1 MNLNKVGQMTDIE
14 LLGQMMQ
21 ASPITTVFT
30 GAGISTESG
39 LPDYRSS
46 NGLWNKNLI
55 DVATTDALN
64 ENFEQFIDFYRDRVV
79 RLQQYK
85 PNISH
90 EILSKW
96 EKDGLVNAIITQNV
110 DGFHQMAGSN
120 NVIELHGTLAKQ
132 RCLGC
137 RKEYENTNKIENNC
151 LKCSGRLRPCVVLY
165 GESLPKTAIE
175 KAIFETNRCQLF
187 ISIGSSLQVSPA
199 NMLPLKAKQSGAK
212 LCIINN
218 EETIMDSKAD
228 LIIRGNIS
236 TVLQSVNES
245 FKINCHETSPIT

>member
-1 MNLNKVGQMTDIE
+1 MNLNKVGKMTDIE
-14 LLGQMMQ
+14 LLAQLIQ
-21 ASPITTVFT
+21 KSNITTIFT

-46 NGLWNKNLI
+46 NGLWNKNQI
-55 DVATTDALN
+55 DVATTNVLN
-64 ENFEQFIDFYRDRVV
+64 ENFERFIDIYRDQII

-85 PNISH
+85 PNIGH
-90 EILSKW
+90 EILAKW
-96 EKDGLVNAIITQNV
+96 QKDGLVDAIITQNV

-120 NVIELHGTLAKQ
+120 NVIELHGTLTKQ

-137 RKEYENTNKIENNC
+137 RKEYENINEIESNC
-151 LKCSGRLRPCVVLY
+151 LKCSGRLRPCVVFY

-175 KAIFETNRCQLF
+175 KAVFETNRCNLF

-199 NMLPLKAKQSGAK
+199 NILPLKAKQSGAK

-218 EETIMDSKAD
+218 EETIMDSNAD
-228 LIIRGNIS
+228 LIVRGNIS

-245 FKINCHETSPIT
+245 LKNYYHETSPMI